1 MKVSVGTAQWIGER
15 ERQEDSLAYGVGP
28 DGRYL
33 LVLTDGMGGHAG
45 GDIASRLTSSV
56 ALEAMFDPYNTIPEA
71 LSNAISRSNSAIS
84 DHVESSPECDGM
96 GTTLVCAVVENGKLW
111 WSSVGDSHLYLLRS
125 GDVKKLNADHSM
137 MPVLQKMVSE
147 GEITTEQAAADPK
160 RNALRSAVMGGEI
173 PLIDISK
180 QPFDL
185 RKGDTIVLCSDGVDS
200 IDNLSSLEAAVT
212 SQNNAQNAANNLI
225 EAVKAV
231 GRPRQDNTSVVVA
244 QIGGE
249 RAPIQV
255 EAQNE
260 GKSNT
265 RDVVRRLV
273 LPGVTL
279 ALSVTTLWSAVSSWR
294 ADSALQKS
302 RDKVEEMI
310 TKNSALT
317 EQLEITKQAV
327 NQVGPAQIRF
337 DAIAIAIADNDNVS
351 EKLTL
356 LIDDDLPEQGVRI
369 INFMIDILSKNH
381 SLLAELSDNNI
392 QTGKNK
398 QALASLVEALS
409 SDNAPAARL
418 DLILSIEDELVQ
430 SQARVIIDN
439 FQNAEGQA
447 RDALQASNA
456 MGREIVESTD
466 RLTAL
471 TEAITKDDLAKFIE
485 LYPDTAEAEIA
496 RLISELLVKQHPII
510 DPATANGQSK
520 N

>member
-1 MKVSVGTAQWIGER
+1 VKISVGTAQWIGDR
-15 ERQEDSLAYGVGP
+15 KRQEDSLAYGVGP
-28 DGRYL
+28 DGRNV

-56 ALEAMFDPYNTIPEA
+56 ALEAMFDPYKTIPEA

-84 DHVESSPECDGM
+84 DHVESFPECDGM

-147 GEITTEQAAADPK
+147 GEITTDQAEADPK

-200 IDNLSSLEAAVT
+200 IDNSSLVEAAVT

-244 QIGGE
+244 QIDGE

-260 GKSNT
+260 RKSDT
-265 RDVVRRLV
+265 RDVVRRFV
-273 LPGVTL
+273 LPGVTF
-279 ALSVTTLWSAVSSWR
+279 ALCVTTLWLAVSSWR
-294 ADSALQKS
+294 SDSELQKHKVIAEQHKVIAEQM
-302 RDKVEEMI
+302 DK
-310 TKNSALT
+310 KNSSLT
-317 EQLEITKQAV
+317 EQLELSKQEV
-327 NQVGPAQIRF
+327 VQVESAQARF
-337 DAIAIAIADNDNVS
+337 EDIAIAIKDKDDSAK
-351 EKLTL
+351 KLKQL
-356 LIDDDLPEQGVRI
+356 VDDYPDQRGTVIRFI
-369 INFMIDILSKNH
+369 VATLSKNQ
-381 SLLAELSDNNI
+381 SLRDELSDNEI
-392 QTGKNK
+392 QTDKNA
-398 QALASLVEALS
+398 QALASLLEALS
-409 SDNAPAARL
+409 SDNAPAARR
-418 DLILSIEDELVQ
+418 I
-430 SQARVIIDN
+430 
-439 FQNAEGQA
+439 
-447 RDALQASNA
+447 SN
-456 MGREIVESTD
+456 
-466 RLTAL
+466 LT
-471 TEAITKDDLAKFIE
+471 KFIE
-485 LYPDTAEAEIA
+485 QYPDRIEAKIA
-496 RLISELLVKQHPII
+496 KLISEILVKQDPII

>member
-1 MKVSVGTAQWIGER
+1 MKISVGTAQWIGDR
-15 ERQEDSLAYGVGP
+15 KRQEDSLAYGVGP
-28 DGRYL
+28 DGRNV

-45 GDIASRLTSSV
+45 GDTASRLSSSV
-56 ALEAMFDPYNTIPEA
+56 ALEAMFDPYKTIPEA

-84 DHVESSPECDGM
+84 DHVESFPECDGM

-147 GEITTEQAAADPK
+147 GEITTDQAAADPK

-185 RKGDTIVLCSDGVDS
+185 HKGDTIVLCSDGVDS
-200 IDNLSSLEAAVT
+200 IDNLSSVEAAVT

-244 QIGGE
+244 QIDGA

-260 GKSNT
+260 RKSDT
-265 RDVVRRLV
+265 RDVIRRFV
-273 LPGVTL
+273 LPGVTF
-279 ALSVTTLWSAVSSWR
+279 ALCVTTLWLAVSSWR
-294 ADSALQKS
+294 SDSELQKS
-302 RDKVEEMI
+302 QVKVEEMDK
-310 TKNSALT
+310 KNSSLT
-317 EQLEITKQAV
+317 EQLELSKQEVVRVESARAIL
-327 NQVGPAQIRF
+327 G
-337 DAIAIAIADNDNVS
+337 DIAIAIKDKDNAA
-351 EKLTL
+351 EKLAQ
-356 LIDDDLPEQGVRI
+356 LIDKYPDQGGNVI
-369 INFMIDILSKNH
+369 LFIEDILSKNR
-381 SLLAELSDNNI
+381 SLRDELSDNKI
-392 QTGKNK
+392 QTDEKM
-398 QALASLVEALS
+398 QASASLLEALS
-409 SDNAPAARL
+409 SDNALAARR
-418 DLILSIEDELVQ
+418 SP
-430 SQARVIIDN
+430 N
-439 FQNAEGQA
+439 
-447 RDALQASNA
+447 
-456 MGREIVESTD
+456 MT
-466 RLTAL
+466 
-471 TEAITKDDLAKFIE
+471 KFIE
-485 LYPDTAEAEIA
+485 RYPDGIEAKIA
-496 RLISELLVKQHPII
+496 KLISELLVKQDPVT

>member
-147 GEITTEQAAADPK
+147 GEITTEQATADPK

-212 SQNNAQNAANNLI
+212 AQNNAQNAANNLI

-249 RAPIQV
+249 RAHIQV

-273 LPGVTL
+273 LPSVTL
-279 ALSVTTLWSAVSSWR
+279 ALSVTTLWLAVSSWG

-302 RDKVEEMI
+302 QDKVEEII

-327 NQVGPAQIRF
+327 DQVGSAQVELS
-337 DAIAIAIADNDNVS
+337 AIATAITDNDNVS
-351 EKLTL
+351 ENLTL
-356 LIDDDLPEQGVRI
+356 LIDEDLSDQGLSI
-369 INFMIDILSKNH
+369 IQFMIAILSENH
-381 SLLAELSDNNI
+381 SLLAELSDSNI
-392 QTGKNK
+392 HTGNK
-398 QALASLVEALS
+398 EQALASLLEALR
-409 SDNAPAARL
+409 SDNAPEMLEAQ
-418 DLILSIEDELVQ
+418 IPNIEDELVQ
-430 SQARVIIDN
+430 SLARVMLD
-439 FQNAEGQA
+439 QLHNAEGQA
-447 RDALQASNA
+447 RDALQASDA
-456 MGREIVESTD
+456 MGQQIVARTD
-466 RLTAL
+466 RLAAL
-471 TEAITKDDLAKFIE
+471 TEALTKDDLTKFIE
-485 LYPDTAEAEIA
+485 RYPDTAEAEIA
-496 RLISELLVKQHPII
+496 RLISELLVKQQPNI
-510 DPATANGQSK
+510 DPATANGQS
-520 N
+520 NN

>member
-1 MKVSVGTAQWIGER
+1 MKISVGTAQWIGDR
-15 ERQEDSLAYGVGP
+15 KRQEDSLAYGVGP
-28 DGRYL
+28 DGRNV

-56 ALEAMFDPYNTIPEA
+56 ALEAMFDPYKTIPEA

-84 DHVESSPECDGM
+84 DHVESFPECDGM

-147 GEITTEQAAADPK
+147 GEITTDQAAADPK
-160 RNALRSAVMGGEI
+160 RNALRSAVMGGGI

-185 RKGDTIVLCSDGVDS
+185 HKGDTIVLCSDGVDS
-200 IDNLSSLEAAVT
+200 IDNLSSVEAAVT

-244 QIGGE
+244 QIDGA

-260 GKSNT
+260 RKSDT
-265 RDVVRRLV
+265 RDVIRRFV
-273 LPGVTL
+273 LPGVTF
-279 ALSVTTLWSAVSSWR
+279 ALCVTALWLAVSSWR
-294 ADSALQKS
+294 SDSELQESKFI
-302 RDKVEEMI
+302 VEDMVK
-310 TKNSALT
+310 KNSSLT
-317 EQLEITKQAV
+317 EQLELSKQEV
-327 NQVGPAQIRF
+327 VQVESAQARF
-337 DAIAIAIADNDNVS
+337 EDIAIAIAIKDKDDAA
-351 EKLTL
+351 EKLKQ
-356 LIDDDLPEQGVRI
+356 LIDDYPDQDGTVI
-369 INFMIDILSKNH
+369 QFIVATLSKNQ
-381 SLLAELSDNNI
+381 SLRDELSDNKN
-392 QTGKNK
+392 QTDNNA
-398 QALASLVEALS
+398 QALASLLEALS
-409 SDNAPAARL
+409 SDNAPAARR
-418 DLILSIEDELVQ
+418 IP
-430 SQARVIIDN
+430 N
-439 FQNAEGQA
+439 
-447 RDALQASNA
+447 
-456 MGREIVESTD
+456 
-466 RLTAL
+466 LT
-471 TEAITKDDLAKFIE
+471 KFIE
-485 LYPDTAEAEIA
+485 QYPDGIEAKIA
-496 RLISELLVKQHPII
+496 KLISELLVKQDPVI